1 MENIL
6 FESQHPQAAIK
17 LIDFGLSAEYTKAQ
31 NVLKVRVGTLY
42 SMSPETMKGSYTTQ
56 ADLWSIGV
64 VAFTMLSGGQQP
76 FEGKT
81 PKQVV
86 AAVLQGQYSLQPESA
101 WESISDDAKEFV
113 QNLLVVEPSERF
125 NAQQAIRHPFIGQSH
140 QFPKEF
146 FKEGADEELK
156 QRIRDGIVKYGQRS
170 DFQRLAL
177 NVIAKKSSADEIF
190 EIRKVFDEFDQENT
204 SLDMGNLCRSSRT
217 NSLLT
222 QIPSSSKMTCLSCS
236 RKWYVGYSPP
246 VEKSKLFAG
255 RSLIPS
261 IFSGY

>member
-204 SLDMGNLCRSSRT
+204 GTITLDEFRNALA
-217 NSLLT
+217 
-222 QIPSSSKMTCLSCS
+222 KF
-236 RKWYVGYSPP
+236 KYSEGTSYRAWTWATFAVP
-246 VEKSKLFAG
+246 VEQTVF
-255 RSLIPS
+255 
-261 IFSGY
+261 